1 MVMSYP
7 GRPPMV
13 PGIPAMPPTM
23 AMPYM
28 QLGGELL
35 QNLESNYNHP
45 YGINIMSKD
54 FSHDVFIHP
63 FIIFSCHLICIYC

>member
-1 MVMSYP
+1 MSYP

-28 QLGGELL
+28 QLGGKLNNCLKIWQNIILL
-35 QNLESNYNHP
+35 KSLGIEKNGHSIVKTKSNCNL
-45 YGINIMSKD
+45 
-54 FSHDVFIHP
+54 
-63 FIIFSCHLICIYC
+63 